1 MLQFAASDNDS
12 NRHHCS
18 QHIVPLS
25 TPLSFYIYAA
35 QFFGAQFFA
44 ELYINH

>member
-12 NRHHCS
+12 NRHHCW

-25 TPLSFYIYAA
+25 TPLSFYIFAA
-35 QFFGAQFFA
+35 QFFAAQFFA